1 MSRKD
6 SLKKEIQAGAEKL
19 LHVSESDDYLLAT
32 ALGSAAS
39 ERLSGRELAV
49 FSPDTESPMEGTAGA
64 QHYLISKVD
73 DGKPPGYIGIKM
85 NQTETEEGK
94 YN

>member
-6 SLKKEIQAGAEKL
+6 SLKKGIQAEAEKL
-19 LHVSESDDYLLAT
+19 PHVSESDDYSLAT
-32 ALGSAAS
+32 ASESAAS

-49 FSPDTESPMEGTAGA
+49 FPPDTESPMEGTAGA
-64 QHYLISKVD
+64 QHSLISKVD

-85 NQTETEEGK
+85 SQTETEAGK